1 MKPKT
6 PTSTPVMNTLT
17 ECSNKL
23 YSQGFIENYK
33 IMSGKLIAL
42 SDDKK
47 YEHFQV
53 KITNFFRFEGQSD
66 PSDNAILYAIE
77 TEDGKKGMLIDAYG
91 AEADIAI
98 GEFIK
103 LVAAIDKNTTREENL

>member
-1 MKPKT
+1 
-6 PTSTPVMNTLT
+6 MNL
-17 ECSNKL
+17 
-23 YSQGFIENYK
+23 
-33 IMSGKLIAL
+33 
-42 SDDKK
+42 
-47 YEHFQV
+47 
-53 KITNFFRFEGQSD
+53 
-66 PSDNAILYAIE
+66 E

>member
-23 YSQGFIENYK
+23 YSQGFTENFK
-33 IMSGKLIAL
+33 VRSGILIAL

-47 YEHFQV
+47 YESGDV
-53 KITNFFRFEGQSD
+53 KISNYYRFEGHSD

-77 TEDGKKGMLIDAYG
+77 TNDGRLGMLVDAYG
-91 AEADIAI
+91 ADADVAI
-98 GEFIK
+98 GEFVK
-103 LVAAIDKNTTREENL
+103 LIPVIDKNTTRVEK

>member
-33 IMSGKLIAL
+33 IMAWS
-42 SDDKK
+42 
-47 YEHFQV
+47 
-53 KITNFFRFEGQSD
+53 NR
-66 PSDNAILYAIE
+66 DNK
-77 TEDGKKGMLIDAYG
+77 TVQ
-91 AEADIAI
+91 ADIAI